1 MKIKYI
7 GESFG
12 VDSLTNGKIYE
23 ATIEDEDFYRVIDDS
38 GEDYLYSRTHPAP
51 IDGSGKGG
59 KWEIVE
65 ADNSSL
71 DDNKTTQEKRDFIE
85 EYLLKIGMEDEDI
98 DVYVYDDNI
107 DDVYEFL
114 KKHPTLNLE
123 QAETKLWIFNQI
135 SYNTIYDEVKEK
147 IVRYVG
153 KRVKVLIN
161 NSMYGNA
168 LGTYIV
174 GMLTEHKKG
183 KYDYDDEI
191 TVTNEENSATFM
203 IPDIKDIFRLK
214 KDDHLCPL
222 VDGDVVS
229 EIECCNICLYTESAL
244 NKRYI
249 RKRYLKIENHIDI
262 CKKCKDHFTPEDLK
276 K

>member
-1 MKIKYI
+1 M
-7 GESFG
+7 E
-12 VDSLTNGKIYE
+12 N
-23 ATIEDEDFYRVIDDS
+23 
-38 GEDYLYSRTHPAP
+38 
-51 IDGSGKGG
+51 
-59 KWEIVE
+59 
-65 ADNSSL
+65 N
-71 DDNKTTQEKRDFIE
+71 NKTTQEKRDFIE

-135 SYNTIYDEVKEK
+135 SYNAIYDEIKEK

-161 NSMYGNA
+161 NSMYGNT

-214 KDDHLCPL
+214 KDDHLGPL
-222 VDGDVVS
+222 VDGYVVS
-229 EIECCNICLYTESAL
+229 EIECCNMCLYTEGAL

-249 RKRYLKIENHIDI
+249 RKKYLKIEGHIDI
-262 CKKCKDHFTPEDLK
+262 CKKCKDHFTSEDLK